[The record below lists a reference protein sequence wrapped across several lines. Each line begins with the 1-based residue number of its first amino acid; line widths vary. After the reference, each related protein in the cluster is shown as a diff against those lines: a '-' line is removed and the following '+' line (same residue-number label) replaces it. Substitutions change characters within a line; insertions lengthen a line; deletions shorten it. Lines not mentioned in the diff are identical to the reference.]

1 MIMRRVNLL
10 FTYLLITV
18 SIPIKVGRLINI
30 IIHNEKTEDRTHTK
44 KQKKT

>member
-30 IIHNEKTEDRTHTK
+30 IIHKTEDRTHTK